1 MRVLGIDLEFGLRP
15 NETGNSR
22 IYLIYDYSESVDKI
36 IQGNAQPL
44 TSRIATPTGWKLMRD
59 IQVGDEVLTPN
70 GTVTTVTG
78 VYPKGKRPVYDVEL
92 RDGSHAEACN
102 EHLWDTVRYKT
113 SIKYLGKRD
122 ENGHRLY
129 VGTGE
134 NGRTFTSVN
143 EVINTD
149 ALKEYVDKNRQIY
162 LPVIQPLAYSEKD
175 LSIDPYV
182 LGAIL
187 GDGHIQSNGVVKF
200 TCADSEIISEITR
213 RGYEVVDDL
222 VHGERRGG
230 IGYRINGLGSRLK
243 ALGLSGLRSYEKFI
257 PELYLYGSVEQ
268 RIDLLRGL
276 MDTDG
281 TISTNSEMEF
291 SSSSETLALNVQA
304 LVRSLG
310 GRGSINIKN
319 NVMYTAPNQLTP
331 KEARPAY
338 RVQNIRLSGIN
349 PFLLS
354 RKADRWSDRDDEFSR
369 VVKVTYLR
377 DDEVQCISV
386 ADESHMYITDDYI
399 PTHNTS
405 NIVFLKSTDDSM
417 LDTLQKMSGTTH
429 RSYTDSKT
437 ITRDKQR
444 IFMQNESKV
453 SYTMTTK
460 EVPVIS
466 YNDMAFISPS
476 NSIIFRAG
484 DPPIWNRNETVLPMS
499 WRLFTNTIVHAGH
512 DYSLQTI
519 PTLSSAL
526 DFDVRKNQPDFT
538 QMLNKRMEQA
548 IIAVKAKTA
557 YQEAYMY
564 TDYQISQL
572 DPDVYSDE
580 IMSIINAYLRKKN
593 EEVNEDA
600 DDFDYNN
607 PDADWIRDIEAN
619 KEVEVARIEA
629 EKRQAEND
637 RKKFAQGTLSPG
649 AFVSVA
655 GQANHNMDKD
665 IIAVYVDTI
674 GGFKRD
680 TQNFMLRNNSLY
692 SADGQILYIESV
704 SNSEDLKNLNQA
716 AQDENSKVYSEGKI
730 EQHQSYV
737 VTDAFLKFLATRDR
751 WDFAEGRFE
760 IGMYNKMK
768 Q

>member
-1 MRVLGIDLEFGLRP
+1 M
-15 NETGNSR
+15 
-22 IYLIYDYSESVDKI
+22 DKI

-44 TSRIATPTGWKLMRD
+44 TSRIATPTGWKFMRD

-78 VYPKGKRPVYDVEL
+78 VYPKGVRPVYDVEL
-92 RDGSHAEACN
+92 RDGSHSEACN

-122 ENGHRLY
+122 EDGHRLY

-134 NGRTFTSVN
+134 DGRTFTFVN
-143 EVINTD
+143 EIMNTD
-149 ALKEYVDKNRQIY
+149 ALKEYVDKGRPIY
-162 LPVIQPLAYSEKD
+162 LPVIKPLAYSKKD

-187 GDGHIQSNGVVKF
+187 GDGHIQDNGVVKF
-200 TCADSEIISEITR
+200 TCADSEIVNEIIR

-230 IGYRINGLGSRLK
+230 IGYRINGLGSRLRE
-243 ALGLSGLRSYEKFI
+243 LGLLGHRSYEKFI
-257 PELYLYGSVEQ
+257 PELYLYGDIEQ

-310 GRGSINIKN
+310 GRVALNIKN
-319 NVMYTAPNQLTP
+319 NVMYTSPNQPTP
-331 KEARPAY
+331 KAGRVAY
-338 RVQNIRLSGIN
+338 RVQNIRLSDIN
-349 PFLLS
+349 PFILS
-354 RKADRWSDRDDEFSR
+354 RKANRWMNRDDEFSR
-369 VVKVTYLR
+369 VVNVTYLR

-557 YQEAYMY
+557 YQEAYGY

-607 PDADWIRDIEAN
+607 PDADWMRDIEAN

-629 EKRQAEND
+629 EKRQSEND

-680 TQNFMLRNNSLY
+680 TQNFNVKNNSLY
-692 SADGQILYIESV
+692 SADGQTLYIESV

-730 EQHQSYV
+730 EQHQSYI
-737 VTDAFLKFLATRDR
+737 VTDAFLKFLATRDK

-768 Q
+768 

>member
-1 MRVLGIDLEFGLRP
+1 M
-15 NETGNSR
+15 
-22 IYLIYDYSESVDKI
+22 DKI

-44 TSRIATPTGWKLMRD
+44 TSHIATPTGWKLMRD

-70 GTVTTVTG
+70 GTMTTVTG
-78 VYPKGKRPVYDVEL
+78 VYPKGVRPVYDVEL
-92 RDGSHAEACN
+92 RDGSHTEACN
-102 EHLWDTVRYKT
+102 EHLWNIIRYKT
-113 SIKYLGKRD
+113 SIRFINKRD

-134 NGRTFTSVN
+134 NGRTFTSIN

-187 GDGHIQSNGVVKF
+187 GDGHIQLNGVVKF
-200 TCADSEIISEITR
+200 TCADSEIVNEITR

-222 VHGERRGG
+222 VHGERRDG

-257 PELYLYGSVEQ
+257 PEMYLYGSVEQ

-291 SSSSETLALNVQA
+291 SSSSETLALNVQS

-310 GRGSINIKN
+310 GRVAINIKN
-319 NVMYTAPNQLTP
+319 NVMYTSPNQLTP

-607 PDADWIRDIEAN
+607 RDADWIRDIEAN

-665 IIAVYVDTI
+665 IIAVYVDAI

-680 TQNFMLRNNSLY
+680 TQNFMVRNNSLY

-760 IGMYNKMK
+760 IGMCNKMK

>member
-1 MRVLGIDLEFGLRP
+1 M
-15 NETGNSR
+15 
-22 IYLIYDYSESVDKI
+22 DKI

-78 VYPKGKRPVYDVEL
+78 VYPKGVRPVYDVEL
-92 RDGSHAEACN
+92 RDGSHTEACN
-102 EHLWDTVRYKT
+102 EHLWNIIRYKT
-113 SIKYLGKRD
+113 SIRFINKRD

-134 NGRTFTSVN
+134 NGRTFTSIN

-187 GDGHIQSNGVVKF
+187 GDGHIQLNGVVKF
-200 TCADSEIISEITR
+200 TCADSEIVNEITR

-222 VHGERRGG
+222 VHGERRDG

-257 PELYLYGSVEQ
+257 PEMYLYGSVEQ

-291 SSSSETLALNVQA
+291 SSSSEILALNVQA

-310 GRGSINIKN
+310 GRVALNIKN

-680 TQNFMLRNNSLY
+680 TQNFMVRNNSLY

-751 WDFAEGRFE
+751 WDFADGRFE

>member
-1 MRVLGIDLEFGLRP
+1 
-15 NETGNSR
+15 
-22 IYLIYDYSESVDKI
+22 
-36 IQGNAQPL
+36 
-44 TSRIATPTGWKLMRD
+44 
-59 IQVGDEVLTPN
+59 
-70 GTVTTVTG
+70 
-78 VYPKGKRPVYDVEL
+78 
-92 RDGSHAEACN
+92 
-102 EHLWDTVRYKT
+102 
-113 SIKYLGKRD
+113 
-122 ENGHRLY
+122 
-129 VGTGE
+129 
-134 NGRTFTSVN
+134 
-143 EVINTD
+143 
-149 ALKEYVDKNRQIY
+149 
-162 LPVIQPLAYSEKD
+162 
-175 LSIDPYV
+175 
-182 LGAIL
+182 
-187 GDGHIQSNGVVKF
+187 
-200 TCADSEIISEITR
+200 
-213 RGYEVVDDL
+213 
-222 VHGERRGG
+222 
-230 IGYRINGLGSRLK
+230 
-243 ALGLSGLRSYEKFI
+243 
-257 PELYLYGSVEQ
+257 
-268 RIDLLRGL
+268 
-276 MDTDG
+276 
-281 TISTNSEMEF
+281 
-291 SSSSETLALNVQA
+291 
-304 LVRSLG
+304 
-310 GRGSINIKN
+310 
-319 NVMYTAPNQLTP
+319 
-331 KEARPAY
+331 
-338 RVQNIRLSGIN
+338 
-349 PFLLS
+349 
-354 RKADRWSDRDDEFSR
+354 
-369 VVKVTYLR
+369 
-377 DDEVQCISV
+377 
-386 ADESHMYITDDYI
+386 
-399 PTHNTS
+399 
-405 NIVFLKSTDDSM
+405 M

-580 IMSIINAYLRKKN
+580 IMAIINAYLRKKN

-665 IIAVYVDTI
+665 IIAVYVDAI

-680 TQNFMLRNNSLY
+680 TQNFMVRNNSLY

>member
-1 MRVLGIDLEFGLRP
+1 
-15 NETGNSR
+15 
-22 IYLIYDYSESVDKI
+22 VDKI

-78 VYPKGKRPVYDVEL
+78 VYPKGVRPVYDVEL
-92 RDGSHAEACN
+92 RDGSHTEACN
-102 EHLWDTVRYKT
+102 EHLWNIIRYKT
-113 SIKYLGKRD
+113 SIRFINKRD

-134 NGRTFTSVN
+134 NGRTFTSIN

-187 GDGHIQSNGVVKF
+187 GDGHIQLNGVVKF
-200 TCADSEIISEITR
+200 TCADSEIVNEITR

-222 VHGERRGG
+222 VHGERRDG

-257 PELYLYGSVEQ
+257 PEMYLYGSVEQ

-291 SSSSETLALNVQA
+291 SSSSEILALNVQA

-310 GRGSINIKN
+310 GRVALNIKN

-680 TQNFMLRNNSLY
+680 TQNFMVRNNSLY

-751 WDFAEGRFE
+751 WDFADGRFE

>member
-78 VYPKGKRPVYDVEL
+78 VYPKGKRPVYGVKL
-92 RDGSHAEACN
+92 CDGSYAEACN
-102 EHLWDTVRYKT
+102 EHLWNIEIINNDDSLSKEVVTTDVLKSYIDDK
-113 SIKYLGKRD
+113 KFVNLP
-122 ENGHRLY
+122 Y
-129 VGTGE
+129 V
-134 NGRTFTSVN
+134 
-143 EVINTD
+143 
-149 ALKEYVDKNRQIY
+149 K
-162 LPVIQPLAYSEKD
+162 PLVYTKKD
-175 LSIDPYV
+175 LIIDPY
-182 LGAIL
+182 IL
-187 GDGHIQSNGVVKF
+187 GFILSDKYDLASGLGLFDFSN
-200 TCADSEIISEITR
+200 
-213 RGYEVVDDL
+213 VDDIKKSGL
-222 VHGERRGG
+222 YDFGCNIHKPVDLLIELSSLGLDGLSNNDKYIPESYLFASVDQRR
-230 IGYRINGLGSRLK
+230 NL
-243 ALGLSGLRSYEKFI
+243 LSGLCDSFGY
-257 PELYLYGSVEQ
+257 VE
-268 RIDLLRGL
+268 DKLLRF
-276 MDTDG
+276 DV
-281 TISTNSEMEF
+281 I
-291 SSSSETLALNVQA
+291 SETLAKNIQTLIRSMGGVCVVSKNISGFKLSAIMDFCPFYSNFMGNLDMELYDSCFDMSVKD
-304 LVRSLG
+304 VRS
-310 GRGSINIKN
+310 
-319 NVMYTAPNQLTP
+319 
-331 KEARPAY
+331 
-338 RVQNIRLSGIN
+338 
-349 PFLLS
+349 
-354 RKADRWSDRDDEFSR
+354 
-369 VVKVTYLR
+369 VTYLR

-512 DYSLQTI
+512 EYSLQTI

-665 IIAVYVDTI
+665 IIAVYVDAI

-680 TQNFMLRNNSLY
+680 TQNFMVRNNSLY

-737 VTDAFLKFLATRDR
+737 VHDAFLKFLATRDR

-760 IGMYNKMK
+760 IGMCNKMK

>member
-1 MRVLGIDLEFGLRP
+1 
-15 NETGNSR
+15 
-22 IYLIYDYSESVDKI
+22 
-36 IQGNAQPL
+36 
-44 TSRIATPTGWKLMRD
+44 MRD

-78 VYPKGKRPVYDVEL
+78 VYPKGKRPVYGVKL
-92 RDGSHAEACN
+92 CDGSYAEACN
-102 EHLWDTVRYKT
+102 EHLWN
-113 SIKYLGKRD
+113 III
-122 ENGHRLY
+122 
-129 VGTGE
+129 
-134 NGRTFTSVN
+134 VN
-143 EVINTD
+143 DKDGSLSEELVTTKI
-149 ALKEYVDKNRQIY
+149 LKSYVDDNDNSLLEELIPSYMLDFYIKDKKSIY
-162 LPVIQPLAYSEKD
+162 LPDVKPLAYTEKD
-175 LSIDPYV
+175 LIIDPYL
-182 LGAIL
+182 LGFIL
-187 GDGHIQSNGVVKF
+187 SDKYDFSNIDNSNKLELNNIECDFNKPVDLQ
-200 TCADSEIISEITR
+200 ADLST
-213 RGYEVVDDL
+213 
-222 VHGERRGG
+222 
-230 IGYRINGLGSRLK
+230 
-243 ALGLSGLRSYEKFI
+243 LGLYGLSDTDKFI
-257 PELYLYGSVEQ
+257 PENYLFASVEQ
-268 RIDLLRGL
+268 RTRLLNGL
-276 MDTDG
+276 CDSFGYVDDTILMFDV
-281 TISTNSEMEF
+281 I
-291 SSSSETLALNVQA
+291 SETLAKNIQTLI
-304 LVRSLG
+304 RSLG
-310 GRGSINIKN
+310 GVCVITKESSVFKLNVTINFLPFYSNTDN
-319 NVMYTAPNQLTP
+319 NSAMKFEDLGFYISTKMV
-331 KEARPAY
+331 
-338 RVQNIRLSGIN
+338 
-349 PFLLS
+349 
-354 RKADRWSDRDDEFSR
+354 SR
-369 VVKVTYLR
+369 VKYLR

-680 TQNFMLRNNSLY
+680 TQNFMVRNNSLY

>member
-1 MRVLGIDLEFGLRP
+1 M
-15 NETGNSR
+15 
-22 IYLIYDYSESVDKI
+22 DKI

-44 TSRIATPTGWKLMRD
+44 TSRIATPTGWKFMRD

-78 VYPKGKRPVYDVEL
+78 VYPKGVRPVYDVEL

-113 SIKYLGKRD
+113 SIKWLEKRD

-134 NGRTFTSVN
+134 DGRTFTFVN
-143 EVINTD
+143 EIMNTD
-149 ALKEYVDKNRQIY
+149 ALKEYVDKGRPIY
-162 LPVIQPLAYSEKD
+162 LPVIKPLAYSKKD

-187 GDGHIQSNGVVKF
+187 GDGHIQENGVVKF
-200 TCADSEIISEITR
+200 TCADSEIVNEIIR
-213 RGYEVVDDL
+213 RGYDVVDDL
-222 VHGERRGG
+222 VHGERKGG
-230 IGYRINGLGSRLK
+230 IGYRIKGLGSRLK
-243 ALGLSGLRSYEKFI
+243 DLGLLGLRSYEKFI
-257 PELYLYGSVEQ
+257 PELYLYGDIEQ

-291 SSSSETLALNVQA
+291 SSSSETLALNVQS

-310 GRGSINIKN
+310 GRVALNIKN
-319 NVMYTAPNQLTP
+319 NVMYTSPNQPTP
-331 KEARPAY
+331 KAGRVAY
-338 RVQNIRLSGIN
+338 RVQNIRLSDIN
-349 PFLLS
+349 PFILS
-354 RKADRWSDRDDEFSR
+354 RKANRWMNRDDEFSR
-369 VVKVTYLR
+369 VVNVTYLR

-580 IMSIINAYLRKKN
+580 IMAIINAYLRKKN

-680 TQNFMLRNNSLY
+680 TQNFMVRNNSLY

>member
-1 MRVLGIDLEFGLRP
+1 M
-15 NETGNSR
+15 
-22 IYLIYDYSESVDKI
+22 DKI

-44 TSRIATPTGWKLMRD
+44 TSRIATPTGWKFMRD

-78 VYPKGKRPVYDVEL
+78 VYPKGVRPVYDVEL

-113 SIKYLGKRD
+113 SIKWLEKRD

-134 NGRTFTSVN
+134 DGRTFTFVN
-143 EVINTD
+143 EIMNTD
-149 ALKEYVDKNRQIY
+149 ALKEYVDKGRPIY
-162 LPVIQPLAYSEKD
+162 LPVIKPLAYSKKD

-187 GDGHIQSNGVVKF
+187 GDGHIQENGVVKF
-200 TCADSEIISEITR
+200 TCADSEIVNEIIR
-213 RGYEVVDDL
+213 RGYDVVDDL
-222 VHGERRGG
+222 VHGERKGG
-230 IGYRINGLGSRLK
+230 IGYRIKGLGSRLK
-243 ALGLSGLRSYEKFI
+243 DLGLLGLRSYEKFI
-257 PELYLYGSVEQ
+257 PELYLYGDIEQ

-291 SSSSETLALNVQA
+291 SSSSETLALNVQS

-310 GRGSINIKN
+310 GRVALNIKN
-319 NVMYTAPNQLTP
+319 NVMYTSPNQPTP
-331 KEARPAY
+331 KAGRVAY
-338 RVQNIRLSGIN
+338 RVQNIRLSDIN
-349 PFLLS
+349 PFILS
-354 RKADRWSDRDDEFSR
+354 RKANRWMNRDDEFSR
-369 VVKVTYLR
+369 VVNVTYLR

-580 IMSIINAYLRKKN
+580 IMAIINAYLRKKN

-619 KEVEVARIEA
+619 KEVETARIEA

-680 TQNFMLRNNSLY
+680 TQNFNVKNNSLY

-730 EQHQSYV
+730 EQHQSYI

-768 Q
+768 

>member
-1 MRVLGIDLEFGLRP
+1 MRVLGIDLEFELRT

-44 TSRIATPTGWKLMRD
+44 TSRIATPTGWKFMRD

-102 EHLWDTVRYKT
+102 EHLWNITIADKDDKFLSEELVT
-113 SIKYLGKRD
+113 
-122 ENGHRLY
+122 
-129 VGTGE
+129 
-134 NGRTFTSVN
+134 
-143 EVINTD
+143 TD
-149 ALKEYVDKNRQIY
+149 VLKLHLESNNHIY
-162 LPVIQPLAYSEKD
+162 LPDVQPLVYTKKD
-175 LSIDPYV
+175 LILDPYM
-182 LGAIL
+182 LGFIL
-187 GDGHIQSNGVVKF
+187 SNQYDFSTGIFDFSDIDDIKKSKLYD
-200 TCADSEIISEITR
+200 A
-213 RGYEVVDDL
+213 GYNIYKPVNLEVDL
-222 VHGERRGG
+222 S
-230 IGYRINGLGSRLK
+230 NLGL
-243 ALGLSGLRSYEKFI
+243 LGLSNNDKFI
-257 PELYLYGSVEQ
+257 PENYLFASVEQ
-268 RIDLLRGL
+268 RKRLLYGL
-276 MDTDG
+276 FMACRQSDDYLF
-281 TISTNSEMEF
+281 SFNVASEK
-291 SSSSETLALNVQA
+291 LANNIQSLI
-304 LVRSLG
+304 RSLG
-310 GRGSINIKN
+310 GFCRIKKSGFN
-319 NVMYTAPNQLTP
+319 FIVLSLLGFYPWDMDFEMDGHFVCDSDNSWVMMLKNV
-331 KEARPAY
+331 R
-338 RVQNIRLSGIN
+338 
-349 PFLLS
+349 
-354 RKADRWSDRDDEFSR
+354 
-369 VVKVTYLR
+369 KVTYLR

-386 ADESHMYITDDYI
+386 ADKSHMYITDDYI

-466 YNDMAFISPS
+466 YNDMAFISPN

-512 DYSLQTI
+512 EYSLQTI

-619 KEVEVARIEA
+619 KEVETARIEA

-665 IIAVYVDTI
+665 IIAVYVDAI

-680 TQNFMLRNNSLY
+680 TQNFMVRNNSLY